1 MWVLALPSL
10 HSSTFFENV
19 FYTCCIT
26 LPVGAT
32 RTKLTLMETANS
44 GLLSHLVY
52 AIVQSY
58 FFVFFWGGG
67 GGMGLDRGN
76 PRASPPPPLYKTL
89 IVGDIHTS

>member
-1 MWVLALPSL
+1 MWILALPSL

-52 AIVQSY
+52 VIVQSK
-58 FFVFFWGGG
+58 FVFFWGGG
-67 GGMGLDRGN
+67 MGLGRGN
-76 PRASPPPPLYKTL
+76 PRASPPPARVKPRV
-89 IVGDIHTS
+89 VGVMNTS